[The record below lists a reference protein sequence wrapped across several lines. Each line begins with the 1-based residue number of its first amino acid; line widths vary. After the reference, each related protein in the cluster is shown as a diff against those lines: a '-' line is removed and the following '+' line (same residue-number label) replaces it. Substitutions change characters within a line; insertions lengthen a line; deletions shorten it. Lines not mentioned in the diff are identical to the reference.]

1 MELTELLDVL
11 DRTAANVEKLERVWA
26 RAESFIP
33 TGPTIPGAEP
43 EYDDLQRAWADL
55 LPGLPPIDGW
65 TITEGLPDL
74 EEIGRAHIDWLE
86 IGELPPSYLFEAG
99 EKPGKDLAEYR
110 YKLNRTRRRAVRD
123 RLNELIGVFDAGLPV
138 LLADV
143 PRGSGDVLDGDLFD
157 QLRAVVPEIERLM
170 GDTARQSDRWSD
182 LRRHMRF
189 SEGHDW
195 HDILEVDW
203 PSVRVDVE
211 AAGRGDADPL
221 PVPDLDLGLAAAGQL
236 TGGATSALPWDRVD
250 DAGFERLLYD
260 LLRDLPG
267 HQNVQWLQRT
277 RAADRGRD
285 LSCERVTETGAGSTR
300 TERVIVQAKHW
311 LSKSVGAAE
320 ISANVT
326 NMALQAP
333 PVVRVLI
340 AATSGAFTLD
350 AVEWV
355 ERHNDKA
362 ATPFIELWPHSH
374 LEMLLAQRP
383 ALAAAH
389 GLR

>member
-11 DRTAANVEKLERVWA
+11 DRTAANIKKLEKVWA

-33 TGPTIPGAEP
+33 TGPTVPVAEP

-55 LPGLPPIDGW
+55 LPGLPPIDDW

-74 EEIGRAHIDWLE
+74 EQVGRAHIEWME
-86 IGELPPSYLFEAG
+86 VGELPPSYLFEAG
-99 EKPGKDLAEYR
+99 EQPGKDLAEYR

-123 RLNELIGVFDAGLPV
+123 RLNELIAVVDAGLPV
-138 LLADV
+138 LLAGV
-143 PRGSGDVLDGDLFD
+143 PRDSGKVLDGDLRD

-170 GDTARQSDRWSD
+170 GDTARQSDRWHD

-189 SEGHDW
+189 SQGHDW

-203 PSVRVDVE
+203 PSVRVDAE
-211 AAGRGDADPL
+211 AASHSDADPL
-221 PVPDLDLGLAAAGQL
+221 PVPDLDLGHAAAGRL
-236 TGGATSALPWDRVD
+236 TGGATSALPWDRLD
-250 DAGFERLLYD
+250 DVGFERLLYD
-260 LLRDLPG
+260 LIRDLPG

-285 LSCERVTETGAGSTR
+285 LSCERVTDTGAGSTR

-311 LSKSVGAAE
+311 LSKSVGASE
-320 ISANVT
+320 IAANVT
-326 NMALQAP
+326 NMDLMSP
-333 PVVRVLI
+333 PVVRLLVV
-340 AATSGAFTLD
+340 ATSGAFTLD

-362 ATPFIELWPHSH
+362 TAPFIELWPHSH

-383 ALAAAH
+383 GLAAAH